1 MGGAANRMGL
11 WSVLFEIVKTAASHA
26 APHVAR
32 GAVDIARER
41 MNAGKSAPQ
50 GPGPLDQ
57 LNAQLT
63 QVLSGF
69 DQRLAASEQRAVAA
83 EETLAVLREDWTRK
97 WASARIWII
106 ALLCWNTV
114 MTGLA
119 IYLLVAH
126 K

>member
-1 MGGAANRMGL
+1 MGL
-11 WSVLFEIVKTAASHA
+11 WSVLFEIVKTAATHA

-41 MNAGKSAPQ
+41 MNANRTEPQ
-50 GPGPLDQ
+50 GPGPMEQ
-57 LNAQLT
+57 LN
-63 QVLSGF
+63 QVLTEF
-69 DQRLAASEQRAVAA
+69 DQRLAAAEQRATAA
-83 EETLAVLREDWTRK
+83 EETLAVLRDDWNRK

-119 IYLLVAH
+119 VYLLVARR
-126 K
+126 

>member
-1 MGGAANRMGL
+1 MGL

-41 MNAGKSAPQ
+41 MNAGKSGPQ

-57 LNAQLT
+57 LN
-63 QVLSGF
+63 QVLSEF
-69 DQRLAASEQRAVAA
+69 DQRLAAAEQRAVAA
-83 EETLAVLREDWTRK
+83 EEALSALGEDWTRK

-106 ALLCWNTV
+106 ALLCWNAV

-126 K
+126 R

>member
-1 MGGAANRMGL
+1 MGL

-41 MNAGKSAPQ
+41 MNANKSEPQ
-50 GPGPLDQ
+50 GPGPMDE
-57 LNAQLT
+57 LNAQLN
-63 QVLSGF
+63 QVFSQF
-69 DQRLAASEQRAVAA
+69 DQRLAAAEQRALAT
-83 EETLAVLREDWTRK
+83 EESLAGLREDWTRK

-106 ALLCWNTV
+106 GLLCWNGLI
-114 MTGLA
+114 TGFA
-119 IYLLVAH
+119 IYLLIAR

>member
-1 MGGAANRMGL
+1 MGL

-50 GPGPLDQ
+50 GSGPLEQ
-57 LNAQLT
+57 LNAQLN
-63 QVLSGF
+63 QVLAEF
-69 DQRLAASEQRAVAA
+69 DQRFAATEQRAVAA

-97 WASARIWII
+97 WASARIWIF
-106 ALLCWNTV
+106 ALLCWNTA

-126 K
+126 R

>member
-1 MGGAANRMGL
+1 MGL
-11 WSVLFEIVKTAASHA
+11 WSVLFEIVKTAATHA

-50 GPGPLDQ
+50 GSGPLDQ
-57 LNAQLT
+57 ISAQLN
-63 QVLSGF
+63 QVLAEY
-69 DQRLAASEQRAVAA
+69 DQRLAAAEQRALAA
-83 EETLAVLREDWTRK
+83 EQTLAVLREDWTRK
-97 WASARIWII
+97 WASAQIWII